1 MRRSIVLT
9 LAVALGGAL
18 SPALAAQHQHAAPP
32 AKAAQAAPAQRFA
45 TDATLRKEMKGIRTA
60 VEALAH
66 YEMGHMGAAQAV
78 EFATEIEGHVRTII
92 AECKLPPDADA
103 ALHGIIVPLMQEAG
117 ALKAK
122 PDDLAPIGKMRDA
135 LASYDRQF
143 IDS

>member
-1 MRRSIVLT
+1 MRRSIVLI
-9 LAVALGGAL
+9 LATALGGAL
-18 SPALAAQHQHAAPP
+18 SPALAAQHQHAPP
-32 AKAAQAAPAQRFA
+32 PKAAQAAPAQRFA
-45 TDATLRKEMKGIRTA
+45 TDATLRKEMKGVRTA

-78 EFATEIEGHVRTII
+78 EFATQIEGHVRTIV

-103 ALHGIIVPLMQEAG
+103 ALHAIIVPLVQEAG

-122 PDDLAPIGKMRDA
+122 PQDLAPIERMRAA

-143 IDS
+143 FDP